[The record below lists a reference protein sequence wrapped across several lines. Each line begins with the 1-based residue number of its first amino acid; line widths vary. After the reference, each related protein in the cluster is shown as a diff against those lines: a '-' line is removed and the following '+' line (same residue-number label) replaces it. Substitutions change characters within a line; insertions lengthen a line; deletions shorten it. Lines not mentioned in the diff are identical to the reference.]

1 MKSLV
6 ILIAACVAA
15 CTEHGLLADELRVD
29 LSQDSGRQ
37 DVLARGWTQ
46 WRVADAEEFTR
57 SFGDVRVT
65 IRRHGAIG
73 RGLTAVWWKAGF
85 DGPAALASDG
95 VTVQGGDRGGQLE
108 LFIQGLAPGRHS
120 LTTFHNAV
128 VAQRMSA
135 MKVTLNDVAQREAIQ
150 PSSRVL
156 NDADAATVH
165 CEFDGSSACVR
176 LVPDGRGEVDNV
188 ILNGFVI
195 DGVDPSRQARKPI
208 PFDDDEHAPAS
219 SVLQWTRASN
229 VATQHLYFGTDRD
242 AVRTAT
248 MQSREFVA
256 TVTGDE
262 FDVGRRLQ
270 DGPYFWRVDTVS
282 RDDSGRI
289 TTGRVWQFRVGRM
302 AFPGAEGYG
311 RFAIGGRGGRVLEVT
326 NLEDSGPGSLRAAI
340 EAEGPRTVVFRVGG
354 TIKLASKLIVR
365 NPYLTVAGQTAPGDG
380 IAIRG
385 HTFGC
390 LSTHDVILR
399 YLRIRVGD
407 EAQMTMD
414 GTGMSDSD
422 HCIFDHC
429 SVSWSIDEALSSRSA
444 KNITVQRCL
453 IAEALNIAHHKKYEA
468 GKGHSFAASI
478 SGNVGSFHHNLL
490 AHCAGRNWS
499 LAGGLNRGGQ
509 YAGRLDIRN
518 NVVFNWEHRTT
529 DGGAKAVNFVNN
541 MYVPGPA
548 TRVFHLVK
556 PDAGSPPDPQQYFIS
571 GNRMLGRPQYDAD
584 NWANGGVLVA
594 PALVSQIKLTQPF
607 CESHVTTTTAEMA
620 YDDVLSDV
628 GANVPHFDA
637 VDQRVW
643 SDVKQRRAT
652 ATGSRSKLPGI
663 IDSQA
668 DVGGW
673 PELKGA
679 IALADTDHDGLP
691 DDWERARGLDPQNA
705 ADGARDTDGNSFT
718 ELEDYLNSLA
728 VSRAVP
734 PIKSR

>member
-1 MKSLV
+1 MKSLIV
-6 ILIAACVAA
+6 LVVTSILV
-15 CTEHGLLADELRVD
+15 CTARGLSADELRVD
-29 LSQDSGRQ
+29 LSQDNGRQ

-46 WRVADAEEFTR
+46 WRVADADEVSR
-57 SFGDVRVT
+57 SFGDVKVT
-65 IRRHGAIG
+65 IRRQGAIG

-108 LFIQGLAPGRHS
+108 LLIHGLAPGRHS

-135 MKVTLNDVAQREAIQ
+135 MTVTMNDVVQQREFQ

-165 CEFDGSSACVR
+165 LEFEGASVR
-176 LVPDGRGEVDNV
+176 VQLAPDGRGEIDNV
-188 ILNGFVI
+188 ILNGFAI
-195 DGVDPSRQARKPI
+195 DSADPSRQARKPT
-208 PFDDDEHAPAS
+208 PSDDDQHAPAS
-219 SVLQWTRASN
+219 SVLKWMPAAN
-229 VATQHLYFGTDRD
+229 AATQHIYFGTNRD
-242 AVRTAT
+242 AVQAAT
-248 MQSREFVA
+248 IHSREFVA
-256 TVTGDE
+256 TVAGDE
-262 FDVGRRLQ
+262 FDIGRRLQ
-270 DGPYFWRVDTVS
+270 DGPYFWRVDTVD
-282 RDDSGRI
+282 RDDPRRI
-289 TTGRVWQFRVGRM
+289 TPGRVWQFRVGRI

-311 RFAIGGRGGRVLEVT
+311 RWAIGGRGGRVWEVT
-326 NLEDSGPGSLRAAI
+326 NLNDSGPGSLRAAI
-340 EAEGPRTVVFRVGG
+340 ESEGPRTVVFRVGG

-399 YLRIRVGD
+399 HLRIRVGD
-407 EAQMTMD
+407 EAQLTMD
-414 GTGMSDSD
+414 GTGLSDCD
-422 HCIFDHC
+422 HCILDHC

-444 KNITVQRCL
+444 RNITVQRCL

-556 PDAGSPPDPQQYFIS
+556 PDVGSPTDPQQYFIS

-594 PALVSQIKLTQPF
+594 PTLVSQIKLTQPF
-607 CESHVTTTTAEMA
+607 CESHVTTTSAAAA
-620 YDDVLSDV
+620 YDDVLADV
-628 GANVPHFDA
+628 GANVPQLDA
-637 VDQRVW
+637 IDQRIW
-643 SDVKQRRAT
+643 SDVKQCRAT

-673 PELKGA
+673 PELQGGTA
-679 IALADTDHDGLP
+679 VLDTDHDGLP
-691 DDWERARGLDPQNA
+691 DDWERAHGLNPQDA
-705 ADGARDTDGNSFT
+705 SDGARDADDNGFT
-718 ELEDYLNSLA
+718 ELEDYLNGSVL
-728 VSRAVP
+728 SRNMP
-734 PIKSR
+734 PVMK